1 MIATLEKINNEVMV
15 NIRQKPK
22 NALTKQYKQLFAL
35 DGVVLTFQHEA
46 LEAIAELAIQRKTG
60 ARGLRSIMEEI
71 MLDIMYELPELKGYE
86 VIITKETVSKKEKPL
101 LIKQK
106 KNGKKSA

>member
-1 MIATLEKINNEVMV
+1 
-15 NIRQKPK
+15 
-22 NALTKQYKQLFAL
+22 
-35 DGVVLTFQHEA
+35 
-46 LEAIAELAIQRKTG
+46 
-60 ARGLRSIMEEI
+60 